1 MRERSQSCPSYQAFV
16 RTAGGNRVSDTR
28 GTGCLWLTLVV
39 LLGACVLFRADVTV
53 DVERVLWTREGVVFV
68 DER

>member
-1 MRERSQSCPSYQAFV
+1 M
-16 RTAGGNRVSDTR
+16 SDTR

-39 LLGACVLFRADVTV
+39 LLGAWVLFRADVTV